1 MKGIVLAGG
10 KGTRLYP
17 VTQAV
22 SKQLLP
28 VHDKPMI
35 YYPLSVLMLAGI
47 RDILIITTPRDQD
60 AFQRLLGD
68 GSHLGINLQYAVQPE
83 PKGIAQAFTIGEDFI
98 GTDDVCLILGD
109 NIFYGQGF
117 PDMLEEVVEA
127 TRDGATVFGYRV
139 RDPERFGVV
148 EVGEN
153 RRAVSIEEKPDEPK
167 SDLAVTGLYF
177 YDNRV
182 VDVAKTITPSD
193 RGELEITSVNRWYL
207 DRESLFVRTLGR
219 GYAWLDTGTH
229 ASMGEASTFIRVTER
244 RQSLKVAC
252 VEEVAWRQGWIG
264 DDELREQ
271 ADALKK
277 SSYGRYLHTLLE

>member
-1 MKGIVLAGG
+1 
-10 KGTRLYP
+10 
-17 VTQAV
+17 
-22 SKQLLP
+22 
-28 VHDKPMI
+28 
-35 YYPLSVLMLAGI
+35 
-47 RDILIITTPRDQD
+47 
-60 AFQRLLGD
+60 
-68 GSHLGINLQYAVQPE
+68 
-83 PKGIAQAFTIGEDFI
+83 
-98 GTDDVCLILGD
+98 
-109 NIFYGQGF
+109 
-117 PDMLEEVVEA
+117 LEETAEA
-127 TRDGATVFGYRV
+127 TREGATVFGYRV
-139 RDPERFGVV
+139 REPERFGVV
-148 EVGEN
+148 EVGDN
-153 RRAVSIEEKPDEPK
+153 RKAVSIEEKPDEPK

-182 VDVAKTITPSD
+182 VDAAKTITPSD

-264 DDELREQ
+264 DDELLEQ
-271 ADALKK
+271 AEALQK